1 MVLGRFPRAALVS
14 IVLLVAGLS
23 CPAAGTGGSGAVGMR
38 VIRNEKAVAVEA
50 GTWLDLVV
58 TRPVATPE
66 QLRYAWPGA
75 PSIEGE
81 AVRFVR
87 LRIEGPPPDVDG
99 GVTTHHYELEA
110 VAPGTARVVLAPHL
124 AGREAGQPPV
134 VVDVTVRAAVPGP
147 STLADLVVRL
157 AETVASPSATPLAIA
172 RTFGEIESDSEGGV
186 YVKPSDPRLARVIV
200 VKRHASG
207 ELNDVK
213 LRLAVPGALA
223 AAELERLWGP
233 PTRPPL
239 LAIGET
245 KLVFHPR
252 APEGA
257 RFRAVVS
264 LTFEGD
270 EAGPV
275 AWVDVIRDAP

>member
-1 MVLGRFPRAALVS
+1 
-14 IVLLVAGLS
+14 
-23 CPAAGTGGSGAVGMR
+23 MR
-38 VIRNEKAVAVEA
+38 VVRNEKAVAVEA
-50 GTWLDLVV
+50 GTWIDLVV
-58 TRPVATPE
+58 TRPVATPA
-66 QLRYAWPGA
+66 QVQYAWPGA
-75 PSIEGE
+75 PSIDGE
-81 AVRFVR
+81 AVRFVS
-87 LRIEGPPPDVDG
+87 LRIEQPPPDVDG

-110 VAPGTARVVLAPHL
+110 VAPGTARVVLAPRL

-134 VVDVTVRAAVPGP
+134 VVEVTVRAAVAGP
-147 STLADLVVRL
+147 ATLVELVVRL

-172 RTFGEIESDSEGGV
+172 RSFGEIESDSESGV
-186 YVKPSDPRLARVIV
+186 DVTPSDPRLARVTV

-207 ELNDVK
+207 ELNDVQ

-245 KLVFHPR
+245 KLVFHPQ

-264 LTFEGD
+264 LTLDGD

-275 AWVDVIRDAP
+275 TSVDVIRDAP